1 LARNSWFRKIWAGR
15 SKGVSTVIGTVFL
28 ILIIFMI
35 TTNVLLWSFLK
46 NAEYNRAV
54 MERNEEEAARSTEKI
69 AVSDVSYDAED
80 GLVWVEGIVTN
91 EGPVPVQIKTL
102 WVLDETTQKHG
113 YNDLVGINLKA
124 GDTLNFTESQALT
137 VAINGLDGNSSDAFT
152 SWFVTARGN
161 LIPLEEEHRWNQ
173 YNYYITNIT
182 NPSGDYPKV
191 ILGALM
197 LDLENFRYFTYD
209 ASYNRLGNYPSGS
222 RGYNAPATTDLAF
235 GCFLTNVDPQNRT
248 IVLDSHSLM
257 WFTIPV
263 SDVPHNRWW
272 YIVNVANDGTISSGF
287 SNIVLEHGKTELIV
301 FASAADT
308 DDGIFLR
315 QDSPKG
321 GVPVSVFLLIHGTI
335 GGEAYGQNIPFVSLY
350 IEP

>member
-1 LARNSWFRKIWAGR
+1 LARNSWFKKIWAGR

-54 MERNEEEAARSTEKI
+54 MERNEEEAQRSTEKI
-69 AVSDVSYDAED
+69 AVSDVSYNAEA
-80 GLVWVEGIVTN
+80 GSVWVEGIVTN

-102 WVLDETTQKHG
+102 WVLHKTTQKHG
-113 YNDLVGINLKA
+113 YNDMVDINLKA

-137 VAINGLDGNSSDAFT
+137 VAIDGLDINSSDAFA

-161 LIPLEEEHRWNQ
+161 LIPLEEEHKWIQ
-173 YNYYITNIT
+173 YNITNINNT
-182 NPSGDYPKV
+182 SGGYPKV
-191 ILGALM
+191 VLGALM
-197 LDLENFRYFTYD
+197 LDLENFRYFTY
-209 ASYNRLGNYPSGS
+209 ASYDQFGNYPNGL
-222 RGYNAPATTDLAF
+222 RGYNAPAATDLAF
-235 GCFLTNVDPQNRT
+235 GCFLTNVDPANRT
-248 IVLDSHSLM
+248 IVLDSHSVM
-257 WFTIPV
+257 WFTLPV

-272 YIVNVANDGTISSGF
+272 YIVNVADDGTISPSY
-287 SNIVLEHGKTELIV
+287 SNVVLEHGETELIV

-308 DDGIFLR
+308 GDLSFSR
-315 QDSPKG
+315 QNTPKG
-321 GVPVSVFLLIHGTI
+321 GVSVSVFLLIHGTI
-335 GGEAYGQNIPFVSLY
+335 GGQPYGQNIPFVSVY

>member
-1 LARNSWFRKIWAGR
+1 MARTSWFRKIWAGR

-54 MERNEEEAARSTEKI
+54 MERNEDEAQRSTEKI
-69 AVSDVSYDAED
+69 AVSDVSYNAED
-80 GLVWVEGIVTN
+80 GSVWVEGIVTN

-102 WVLDETTQKHG
+102 WVLDKTTQKHG
-113 YNDLVGINLKA
+113 YNDMVDINLKT
-124 GDTLNFTESQALT
+124 GDTLNFTESKALT
-137 VAINGLDGNSSDAFT
+137 VAIEGLDDNSSDAFT

-161 LIPLEEEHRWNQ
+161 LMPLEEERKWIQ
-173 YNYYITNIT
+173 YNITNIT
-182 NPSGDYPKV
+182 QQSGGYPKV
-191 ILGALM
+191 VLGALM
-197 LDLENFRYFTYD
+197 LDLENFRYFTY
-209 ASYNRLGNYPSGS
+209 ASYNRFDNYPDGI
-222 RGYNAPATTDLAF
+222 RGYNAPAATDLAF
-235 GCFLTNVDPQNRT
+235 GCLLTNVDPANRT

-257 WFTIPV
+257 WFTLPV

-272 YIVNVANDGTISSGF
+272 YIVNVADDGTISSTY
-287 SNIVLEHGKTELIV
+287 SNIVLEHGETELIV

-308 DDGIFLR
+308 GDLSFLR
-315 QDSPKG
+315 QDTPKR

-335 GGEAYGQNIPFVSLY
+335 GGQPYGQNIPFVSLY